1 MPIKTEKS
9 KRISH
14 IVTSGT
20 KHSREWA
27 NIFTLPTNTEKPLY
41 APIVSKKVASKA
53 VLRNSIK
60 RKIRAVLR
68 DLALKNDI
76 IVVATKTELPKYSE
90 LKKQISEI
98 QLSV

>member
-27 NIFTLPTNTEKPLY
+27 NIFTLPINTGKPLY
-41 APIVSKKVASKA
+41 APIVSKKVERKA
-53 VLRNSIK
+53 VLRNTIK
-60 RKIRAVLR
+60 RKIRALLR
-68 DLALKNDI
+68 DLALDRD
-76 IVVATKTELPKYSE
+76 VVVVITNPELPKYSE
-90 LKKQISEI
+90 LIKQVSEI
-98 QLSV
+98 KLS